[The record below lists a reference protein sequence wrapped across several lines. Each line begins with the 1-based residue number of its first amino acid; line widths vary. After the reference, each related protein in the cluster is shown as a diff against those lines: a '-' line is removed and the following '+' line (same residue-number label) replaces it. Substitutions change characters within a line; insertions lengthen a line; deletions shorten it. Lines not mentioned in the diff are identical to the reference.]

1 MFTAA
6 LLTIVRIWKQP
17 KHPSVDEWIKKM
29 WYVYTRKYYSVI
41 KKDEILTVVATCMDL
56 EGIMISEINHI
67 KINTV

>member
-29 WYVYTRKYYSVI
+29 WYVYTREYYSVI